1 MQKKKTRR
9 PPSFHAVALAATAS
23 IATACAGGVQHI
35 YPQEEATSDRFD
47 PRPDSNERQPGL
59 FSRGALEWVR
69 ELPGGAKQNED
80 DGGEE
85 TESRDATEDREPP
98 PSLPPID
105 QDPGPGG
112 A

>member
-1 MQKKKTRR
+1 MRKKNAGRAPKT
-9 PPSFHAVALAATAS
+9 SAAALMTMAAVTAS
-23 IATACAGGVQHI
+23 CAGGVQHI

-69 ELPGGAKQNED
+69 ELPGGSKEADEEESESAD
-80 DGGEE
+80 SLDTREE
-85 TESRDATEDREPP
+85 TGPP
-98 PSLPPID
+98 TSLPSID